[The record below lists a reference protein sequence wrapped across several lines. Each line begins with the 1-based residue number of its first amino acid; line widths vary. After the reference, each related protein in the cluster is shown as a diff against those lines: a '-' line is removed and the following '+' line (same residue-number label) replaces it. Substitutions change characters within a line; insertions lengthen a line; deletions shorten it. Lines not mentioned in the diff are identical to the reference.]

1 MMEIK
6 QKYKINE
13 LKTKEEMNDEIMK
26 LIQSYQTLKNSCKK
40 I

>member
-26 LIQSYQTLKNSCKK
+26 LIQLYQTLKNSCKK